1 MGYGSNPAGM
11 GGQGGNGEAIWNN
24 QSLYTPCNDNG
35 ASGETPE
42 NDSCTDSVTGSSW
55 GAQGVFDHKYG
66 YNGTSGKF
74 ANGGGGGGGG
84 FGNFIVS
91 SPNQTWTINGTTYFS
106 RGSMEGGYGGGGGD
120 GYVKIVGVSGTGNS
134 NSNFEDFSYTG
145 NHSFD
150 LRDLPSNISGITF
163 EMWGAGGGGQAL
175 TTAGINS
182 EVLGSGGGAGGYA
195 KFTVPVSATQVQNC
209 ISPNGI
215 WHSNSTNWDGVC
227 KINIHVGQ
235 RGMIGEP
242 NPANDGEAT
251 TLSGQSYVLW
261 SLDSSPYF
269 RSYSVGGGKAPT
281 NGNGG
286 NGGASLTPTP
296 TSGFPP
302 ATNVTNIPGAAG
314 QEAGLGGNGA
324 QGHNS
329 IGNGGKGAK
338 VTNVGGINQQIPGS
352 SGTAGRVKISW
363 Q

>member
-1 MGYGSNPAGM
+1 MA
-11 GGQGGNGEAIWNN
+11 A
-24 QSLYTPCNDNG
+24 
-35 ASGETPE
+35 
-42 NDSCTDSVTGSSW
+42 
-55 GAQGVFDHKYG
+55 
-66 YNGTSGKF
+66 
-74 ANGGGGGGGG
+74 
-84 FGNFIVS
+84 
-91 SPNQTWTINGTTYFS
+91 
-106 RGSMEGGYGGGGGD
+106 
-120 GYVKIVGVSGTGNS
+120 
-134 NSNFEDFSYTG
+134 
-145 NHSFD
+145 
-150 LRDLPSNISGITF
+150 
-163 EMWGAGGGGQAL
+163 AGGG
-175 TTAGINS
+175 AGAYM
-182 EVLGSGGGAGGYA
+182 GSGGAGGYA